1 MNENKNQLK
10 QVLQSQSS
18 SVIDFDD
25 MELIDNDASD
35 YESDFRARKVDSPGE
50 FRKVQNP
57 GFNSDIWYESPQ
69 TELESVKM
77 EGDVYQG
84 GHNDPNEDIRQRISQ
99 NVTEMVWQ
107 AGKQQA
113 TKAWNLYGNIDI
125 LRPYFD
131 VQPHEVKSRLLQS
144 LMPQKPTGQR
154 QNVPRELYGPMMVI
168 FTLIA
173 LLLFQM
179 KSSGHK
185 VQEGTLMGTSFVVC
199 FTYWFG
205 SSGAI
210 FLLSYLCNIS
220 LSMIQI
226 LSMLGYGLFG
236 HCLVV
241 FLSTVIHSA
250 HNHIV
255 FYILWAIFG
264 GLSTLR
270 MAFVILSRTSGQS
283 QRMIVCGTITFLHL
297 CFLLY
302 LHFAYHQTVEELSE
316 VFNKDLLQKPV
327 VVDSVQPK
335 FVRELGNEIAMATH
349 ALNKQVVNHEPNANL
364 AIDKIDKVLQP
375 VHNTLPIVAQ
385 KLVVAANNHTA
396 TMKAGVQLLLKAVLP
411 NDTRNVLLQ

>member
-1 MNENKNQLK
+1 
-10 QVLQSQSS
+10 
-18 SVIDFDD
+18 

-50 FRKVQNP
+50 FRKLQNP
-57 GFNSDIWYESPQ
+57 ES
-69 TELESVKM
+69 TKM
-77 EGDVYQG
+77 DEDVYKGQ
-84 GHNDPNEDIRQRISQ
+84 NDVHEDIRQRINQ

-107 AGKQQA
+107 AGKQHA
-113 TKAWNLYGNIDI
+113 AKAWNLYGNIDI

-131 VQPHEVKSRLLQS
+131 VQPNEVKSRLLQS
-144 LMPQKPTGQR
+144 LIPQKPTGQR
-154 QNVPRELYGPMMVI
+154 QSVQRELYGPTMVI

-226 LSMLGYGLFG
+226 LSMLGYGLVG

-241 FLSTVIHSA
+241 FLSTVLHSA
-250 HNHIV
+250 HNHLV
-255 FYILWAIFG
+255 FYLLWVIFG

-270 MAFVILSRTSGQS
+270 MAFIILSRTSGHS
-283 QRMIVCGTITFLHL
+283 HRMLVCGTITFLHL

-316 VFNKDLLQKPV
+316 VFNKDLLQKPILEETI
-327 VVDSVQPK
+327 QPK
-335 FVRELGNEIAMATH
+335 FVRELGDNIAKANH
-349 ALNKQVVNHEPNANL
+349 AINQVMNVDPNTKL
-364 AIDKIDKVLQP
+364 AIDKIDTALHP
-375 VHNTLPIVAQ
+375 VDNAVPLVAQ
-385 KLVVAANNHTA
+385 KIAAAVTNSTTSVKVAPP
-396 TMKAGVQLLLKAVLP
+396 LILKAVLS
-411 NDTRNVLLQ
+411 NVTQRVLLQ